1 LVAFADV
8 TDPNKMLATAVSL
21 SLALLAAEIPDART
35 GASAKIA
42 PAAAAEAGRAP
53 LVAGLRQRPSA
64 IPLKRGIHELK
75 DPRGWPAEPP
85 SVAGPID
92 AARFDAAVIRMCGE
106 VARDEGLPEVARVVR
121 EVAAETKADAF
132 MLAALAYREGRCRPG
147 LVTSSGIGLLQ
158 IKPSMFAAG
167 SRLPFP
173 RADLDREKLLDPA
186 HNLRVGAALLAMWET
201 EHLAIDRAVGS
212 TPHRT
217 SVAHFF
223 WGDKVWG
230 ATPEDRTL
238 TARRRLLEVYG
249 NAPVVFQ
256 PSTLALPVTSPLEGA
271 PRLGTSGLG
280 VDRDGGERSHRGVD
294 IDATIGEPV
303 RAVADGVVVF
313 AGVDMTGDH
322 PALELLPRH
331 LKRWRRK
338 TNMMGPGGFFVR
350 VMHDGGV
357 RSGYFHLNSFR
368 VEIGQTVRAGEVIG
382 SVGRTGVKVSN
393 AHLHFEVHKDG
404 ELKDPARFLSAW
416 VLPPDKTL
424 TFTIAKAEKKQR
436 LRAARARRQAQA
448 AASNGLG

>member
-1 LVAFADV
+1 MIVA
-8 TDPNKMLATAVSL
+8 TLAPL
-21 SLALLAAEIPDART
+21 SLVLIAAEIPDAQT
-35 GASAKIA
+35 GASAKVA
-42 PAAAAEAGRAP
+42 PAAVADKAP
-53 LVAGLRQRPSA
+53 DGDVVAGLRQRPTVG
-64 IPLKRGIHELK
+64 PLKRGIHELK
-75 DPRGWPAEPP
+75 DPSGWPAEPSP
-85 SVAGPID
+85 VAGALD
-92 AARFDAAVIRMCGE
+92 AARFDAALVRMCGE
-106 VARDEGLPEVARVVR
+106 VARDEGLPEVARVIR
-121 EVAAETKADAF
+121 EVAAETKSDPF
-132 MLAALAYREGRCRPG
+132 MLAALAYREGRCRPR

-167 SRLPFP
+167 ARLPFP
-173 RADLDREKLLDPA
+173 RADLEKEKLLDPA

-201 EHLAIDRAVGS
+201 EHVALDHAVGS

-217 SVAHFF
+217 AVAHFF

-230 ATPEDRTL
+230 ATSEDRTL
-238 TARRRLLEVYG
+238 TARRRLLETYG
-249 NAPVVFQ
+249 NAPVAFQ
-256 PSTLALPVTSPLEGA
+256 PSTLSLPITSPLEGA

-350 VMHDGGV
+350 VMHADGV
-357 RSGYFHLNSFR
+357 RSGYFHLNSFH
-368 VEIGQTVRAGEVIG
+368 VEIGQTVHAGEVIG
-382 SVGRTGVKVSN
+382 TVGRTGVKVSN
-393 AHLHFEVHKDG
+393 AHLHFEIHKDG

-424 TFTIAKAEKKQR
+424 TFTPAKAEKRQR
-436 LRAARARRQAQA
+436 LARAARARRQAQA
-448 AASNGLG
+448 AATNRLG